1 MLILKKQ
8 RDSEQQRAMEDT
20 QALAKL
26 TRTEEV
32 KMLSKSE
39 RISVRLPVSVL
50 LRIVQHLTLAET
62 SRFQL
67 LCKYVRQTI
76 IY

>member
-67 LCKYVRQTI
+67 LCKYVRRTI

>member
-1 MLILKKQ
+1 
-8 RDSEQQRAMEDT
+8 
-20 QALAKL
+20 
-26 TRTEEV
+26 
-32 KMLSKSE
+32 MLSKSE
-39 RISVRLPVSVL
+39 RIGGRLPASVL

-76 IY
+76 IYQPEFEG